1 MSDVVLKGELHSS
14 SGDLENEKELL
25 KQGFDTLVLEGD
37 ESESEY
43 GWTDGWFQI
52 SIFAMFWILGRVYM
66 SKEVLR
72 DLAEIQGTEIVFTR
86 ESDSEILENTP
97 WFIKIISGLT
107 FYILVPGS
115 VAVGLVFP
123 KMWGATVLLM
133 GITLPVL
140 LIRMYNTQQSSGEEN
155 RDRIMAEKVVEAAE
169 NGSVLAVVG
178 LDHIDGMLENLP
190 DDLDVKVVEP
200 VYSKWSRQNI
210 REVAF
215 PFFEA
220 ILVLYS
226 LFLLVSW
233 LILKMAV
240 LASSF

>member
-52 SIFAMFWILGRVYM
+52 SVFAMFWILGRVYM

-133 GITLPVL
+133 GIALPVL
-140 LIRMYNTQQSSGEEN
+140 LIRMYNTQQSSGEKN
-155 RDRIMAEKVVEAAE
+155 RDRIMTEKVVEAAE

-178 LDHIDGMLENLP
+178 LDHIDGMLENLS
-190 DDLDVKVVEP
+190 DDLDVKVAEP
-200 VYSKWSRQNI
+200 VYSKWSRQHI

-220 ILVLYS
+220 ILILYS

-233 LILKMAV
+233 LILKVAV